1 MIEIMMTTLWE
12 WLVNDEIDFF
22 PAGTIA
28 ENPHL
33 KPQTRR

>member
-1 MIEIMMTTLWE
+1 MMTTLWE
-12 WLVNDEIDFF
+12 WLVNDKIDFF

-28 ENPHL
+28 ENPHYL